1 MYAKH
6 GRKNKQMKKFSP
18 LLIVT
23 AATLWGTM
31 GLFTRKM
38 TELGFSTLQL
48 VFMRASLT
56 AAILFIYLIVF
67 DREKLKIKL
76 KDIWIF
82 ILAALISVVLFQHC
96 YTNAIMA
103 GSISIAATLLYTSPI
118 FVTIISAIL
127 FKEKITPIKV
137 IALVTAFTGCVL
149 VSGITGS
156 GTSLTTTAL
165 FLGIASG
172 FTYGLYSIFT
182 KIGLRYYSPLT
193 FTFYTFLIASV
204 ALIPLS
210 DVSSMTAVTAS
221 SVKAAVM
228 PAVFGIVTSVIPY
241 ICFTCGLKY
250 IDAGKANITATI
262 EPAVATLIGV
272 FVFNEKLGISA
283 TAGIILVLLSAVVL
297 NLPHSRANATS
308 KY

>member
-1 MYAKH
+1 
-6 GRKNKQMKKFSP
+6 MKKISP
-18 LLIVT
+18 ILIVI

-56 AAILFIYLIVF
+56 ATVLFLYLLIF
-67 DREKLKIKL
+67 DRDKLKIKL
-76 KDIWIF
+76 RDAWIF
-82 ILAALISVVLFQHC
+82 VLAGLVSVVLFQHC
-96 YTNAIMA
+96 YTSAIMA
-103 GSISIAATLLYTSPI
+103 GSISIAATLLYTAPI
-118 FVTIISAIL
+118 FVTIISAVL

-137 IALVTAFTGCVL
+137 TALITAFTGCIL
-149 VSGITGS
+149 VSGITDS
-156 GTSLTTTAL
+156 GTSITTTAL

-182 KIGLRYYSPLT
+182 KIGLRHYSPLT
-193 FTFYTFLIASV
+193 FTFYTFLIATIV
-204 ALIPLS
+204 LIPLC
-210 DVSSMTAVTAS
+210 DVKPMITVAFSSATAAF
-221 SVKAAVM
+221 M
-228 PAVFGIVTSVIPY
+228 PAIFGIITSVIPY

-262 EPAVATLIGV
+262 EPAVATLIGILI
-272 FVFNEKLGISA
+272 FDEKLGISA
-283 TAGIILVLLSAVVL
+283 LAGIALVLISAVIL
-297 NLPHSRANATS
+297 NLPQKHSTDTS

>member
-127 FKEKITPIKV
+127 FKEKITPIKMN
-137 IALVTAFTGCVL
+137 LF
-149 VSGITGS
+149 
-156 GTSLTTTAL
+156 SLMH
-165 FLGIASG
+165 
-172 FTYGLYSIFT
+172 
-182 KIGLRYYSPLT
+182 
-193 FTFYTFLIASV
+193 LI
-204 ALIPLS
+204 
-210 DVSSMTAVTAS
+210 
-221 SVKAAVM
+221 
-228 PAVFGIVTSVIPY
+228 
-241 ICFTCGLKY
+241 
-250 IDAGKANITATI
+250 
-262 EPAVATLIGV
+262 
-272 FVFNEKLGISA
+272 
-283 TAGIILVLLSAVVL
+283 
-297 NLPHSRANATS
+297 
-308 KY
+308 

>member
-1 MYAKH
+1 
-6 GRKNKQMKKFSP
+6 MKKFSP
-18 LLIVT
+18 ILIVT

-48 VFMRASLT
+48 VFMRASIT
-56 AAILFIYLIVF
+56 AAALLIYLLVF
-67 DREKLKIKL
+67 DRDKLKL
-76 KDIWIF
+76 KMKDVWIF
-82 ILAALISVVLFQHC
+82 IFAGLISVVLFQYC

-118 FVTIISAIL
+118 FVTIISAVL
-127 FKEKITPIKV
+127 FKEKITPIK
-137 IALVTAFTGCVL
+137 IFALVTAFTGCVL
-149 VSGITGS
+149 VSGIAGS
-156 GTSLTTTAL
+156 GASLTSTAL

-182 KIGLRYYSPLT
+182 KLALRHYSPLT
-193 FTFYTFLIASV
+193 FTFYTFLTATIVLAPICGV
-204 ALIPLS
+204 
-210 DVSSMTAVTAS
+210 DSMTTIAFS
-221 SVKAAVM
+221 STKATVM

-250 IDAGKANITATI
+250 TEAGKANITATI
-262 EPAVATLIGV
+262 EPVVATLIGV
-272 FVFNEKLGISA
+272 LVLGEKLSIPA
-283 TAGIILVLLSAVVL
+283 TAGIALVLLSAVIL
-297 NLPHSRANATS
+297 NLPQKRTNTPS